1 MLLHLSATTT
11 TTTATSSTTNDDK
24 QRFISQLTVR
34 VDFPRKEKKKKR
46 KKKRKEKKRKNDK
59 SSGFFLLPR
68 QHDSENYHLLHHRVI
83 SGWVQ
88 RTVTTRPSNSAEG
101 ATTKCVSAFASVSP
115 CLGDTSVCTAS
126 MRLLR
131 QVVRP
136 SSYATK
142 TKRM

>member
-11 TTTATSSTTNDDK
+11 TTTTTAATSSTTIDDK
-24 QRFISQLTVR
+24 KRFISQLTVR
-34 VDFPRKEKKKKR
+34 VDFPRKKEKR
-46 KKKRKEKKRKNDK
+46 KKKKKKEKRQQ

-68 QHDSENYHLLHHRVI
+68 HHDSENYHLLHHRVI
-83 SGWVQ
+83 RGWVQ

-115 CLGDTSVCTAS
+115 CLGDTSVRTAS